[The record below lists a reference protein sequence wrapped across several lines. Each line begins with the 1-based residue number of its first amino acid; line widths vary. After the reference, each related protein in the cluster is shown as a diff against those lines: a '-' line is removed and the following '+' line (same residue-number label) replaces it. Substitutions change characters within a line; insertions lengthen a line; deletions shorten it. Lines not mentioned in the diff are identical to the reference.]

1 MFHEHKIYNYLNL
14 SLFQKEEFFRVLQ
27 QAGAR
32 CLLCVAP
39 SFNFCFFI
47 MENDSCA
54 RCFICAALPFS
65 FSFFFLLSLPPL
77 NAKTATK

>member
-1 MFHEHKIYNYLNL
+1 
-14 SLFQKEEFFRVLQ
+14 
-27 QAGAR
+27 
-32 CLLCVAP
+32 
-39 SFNFCFFI
+39 